1 MVTTDTSPISGES
14 VLTSNQA
21 LRSWAA
27 GLRTWSRA
35 ARVSSSAERVRARQL
50 VAGATGLRAAHGEIG
65 RSLRPEVGPAEP
77 VLPSLA
83 DVRVDELVAV
93 LVGRHHFGAL
103 GAVRAVRLALL
114 MAGYPLASEQVLAAD
129 AFDILDSALFYPG

>member
-1 MVTTDTSPISGES
+1 MESSPTGGQG
-14 VLTSNQA
+14 VLASNQA
-21 LRSWAA
+21 LRTWAA

-35 ARVSSSAERVRARQL
+35 ARIASSSERIRAERLR
-50 VAGATGLRAAHGEIG
+50 AGASDLRSSHGDLGSRPPREAA
-65 RSLRPEVGPAEP
+65 SDEP

-114 MAGYPLASEQVLAAD
+114 MAGYPPASEQVLAAD
-129 AFDILDSALFYPG
+129 ALDILDSALFYPG

>member
-1 MVTTDTSPISGES
+1 MATDTGPTNAES
-14 VLTSNQA
+14 ILASNQA

-35 ARVSSSAERVRARQL
+35 TRISSSAERVRARQL

-65 RSLRPEVGPAEP
+65 RSLRPDVGLHEP
-77 VLPSLA
+77 VLPSLD

>member
-1 MVTTDTSPISGES
+1 MESSPTVGRG
-14 VLTSNQA
+14 VLASNQA
-21 LRSWAA
+21 LRTWAA

-35 ARVSSSAERVRARQL
+35 ARISSSSERVRAERL
-50 VAGATGLRAAHGEIG
+50 MAGAAGLRGAHGDISHQPRLG
-65 RSLRPEVGPAEP
+65 TDPDEP
-77 VLPSLA
+77 VLPSLD

-114 MAGYPLASEQVLAAD
+114 MAGYPPASEQVLAAD
-129 AFDILDSALFYPG
+129 ALDILDSALFYPG

>member
-1 MVTTDTSPISGES
+1 MESRPTSGQG
-14 VLTSNQA
+14 VLASNQA
-21 LRSWAA
+21 LRTWAA

-35 ARVSSSAERVRARQL
+35 ARISSSSERVRAERL
-50 VAGATGLRAAHGEIG
+50 MAGAAGLRDVHGDIG
-65 RSLRPEVGPAEP
+65 HRRGTEP
-77 VLPSLA
+77 DEPFLPSLD

-114 MAGYPLASEQVLAAD
+114 MAGYPPASEQVLAAD
-129 AFDILDSALFYPG
+129 ALDILDSALFYPG

>member
-1 MVTTDTSPISGES
+1 MESSPTSGQS
-14 VLTSNQA
+14 VLASNQA
-21 LRSWAA
+21 LRAWAA

-35 ARVSSSAERVRARQL
+35 ARISSSSERVRAERL
-50 VAGATGLRAAHGEIG
+50 KAGATGLRGSHADID
-65 RSLRPEVGPAEP
+65 RPPRLDAGLDELT
-77 VLPSLA
+77 LPSLD

-114 MAGYPLASEQVLAAD
+114 MAGYPQASEQVLAAD
-129 AFDILDSALFYPG
+129 ALDILDSALFYPG